1 DQQEPPLN
9 ALSLVGAL
17 KVMVPLTGLIDLDME
32 RERIQ
37 KEIDK
42 AEQERLR
49 LTKKL
54 DNDAFVAKAPEA
66 VVAKERAKA
75 EDILNTLDKLS
86 EQLQSLN
93 KT

>member
-1 DQQEPPLN
+1 
-9 ALSLVGAL
+9 
-17 KVMVPLTGLIDLDME
+17 M
-32 RERIQ
+32 
-37 KEIDK
+37 
-42 AEQERLR
+42 
-49 LTKKL
+49 TKKL